1 MQKFDYDD
9 VVSPVA
15 GVTEARLGAK
25 AWVVGITLERERV
38 GSYYEEFEPGN
49 LYTIEFEDGE
59 SIDVPESHI
68 VPWKQSVSNKT

>member
-1 MQKFDYDD
+1 MQKFDYGA

-15 GVTEARLGAK
+15 GVPEARLGAK

-38 GSYYEEFEPGN
+38 GSYYKNFEPGN

-59 SIDVPESHI
+59 SIDVLESNI
-68 VPWKQSVSNKT
+68 LLWK